1 MKDPRVNKVWQF
13 FSVKTTRIF
22 IFPRAKVE
30 RGKDTLG
37 GYYVGLQLCM
47 MNHQGCLSQLGLS
60 LQPLLPFIII
70 QLAGGVVLLVMRCKP
85 LIQGTISL
93 L

>member
-60 LQPLLPFIII
+60 LQPLLHLSLFSW
-70 QLAGGVVLLVMRCKP
+70 LVMRCKP